1 LLSYARGAV
10 LRSWSVGASIN
21 DGPGALLAGTQWG
34 LKSTFNGS
42 AQLVFELPALAE
54 IAQVTVDA
62 SDVTDPSSRV
72 RVAIAS
78 SDAHTFTDAGTIAL
92 TGGSDVKA
100 VLRGPFRA
108 RWLRFTFDRPAGA
121 NLNVNA
127 IAVLGTVVVPPA
139 SLEGR
144 WSLADSPTAA
154 GDRIFTGSNGTLAP
168 DDRPVRNDV
177 EAATFEQSGG
187 LVGGVCT
194 KTQKLWR
201 GPIVDGGAQLGGGDV
216 LHVVANGSLLV
227 GSANGTP
234 IVARRIARA
243 PACDVPASGSG
254 SEILVVKR
262 MPALDGHEID
272 PKLVGNHH
280 FRTVFLPAFGAADL
294 AHASEVLLAYD
305 CTASDDLTAN
315 QTTALLDFVNT
326 GHVLVI
332 RDADDCTSSDYRFI
346 PYHFTTT
353 AAGSAAARGGPLF
366 MADSSALGS
375 SSPHDRARF
384 VDTKAYLAHGDQQIG
399 DSDVMHTDDAHWCG
413 LLYAKNRLG
422 ESGWV
427 HAYARYG
434 QGLII
439 YNGFD
444 VDDLRAHIAP
454 AETISRLEY
463 SISPRT
469 PLPCTA
475 RVALEPTGPPNVP
488 AAPKRSLATQL
499 EHGGRARIY
508 GIHFDVASARIQPQ
522 SEATIREI
530 ATVLRAHSAWRMR
543 VEGHTDS
550 DGGAAANMVLSVE
563 RAGAV
568 VNELVKRYRI
578 APARLT
584 STGYGQ
590 TRPVATNSTAA
601 GKALNRRVE
610 LVRL

>member
-1 LLSYARGAV
+1 LSYARGAI
-10 LRSWSVGASIN
+10 LRSWTLGASVN

-34 LKSTFNGS
+34 LKSAFNGS
-42 AQLVFELPALAE
+42 VELVFELPALAE
-54 IAQVTVDA
+54 ISQITVDA
-62 SDVTDPSSRV
+62 SNVTDPSSRV
-72 RVAIAS
+72 RVAVAS
-78 SDAHTFTDAGTIAL
+78 SDVHTFTDAGTIAL
-92 TGGSDVKA
+92 SGGHDVKA
-100 VLRGPFRA
+100 VLPGPLRA
-108 RWLRFTFDRPAGA
+108 RWLRFTFDRPVGQ
-121 NLNVNA
+121 NLYVDA
-127 IAVLGTVVVPPA
+127 IAVLGTVTVPPA

-144 WSLADSPTAA
+144 WSLADSATAV
-154 GDRIFTGSNGTLAP
+154 GDRIFAGSNGTLAP

-177 EAATFEQSGG
+177 EAATFDQSGD

-216 LHVVANGSLLV
+216 LHVVAGGSLLV
-227 GSANGTP
+227 GSANGVP
-234 IVARRIARA
+234 LVARRIARA
-243 PACDVPASGSG
+243 PACDVPAIGSG
-254 SEILVVKR
+254 SEIVVVKR
-262 MPALDGHEID
+262 VPALDGHEID

-280 FRTVFLPAFGAADL
+280 FRTIFMPAFGAADL
-294 AHASEVLLAYD
+294 ADASEALLAYD
-305 CTASDDLTAN
+305 CTASDDLAPN
-315 QTTALLDFVNT
+315 QTTALIDFVSA

-353 AAGSAAARGGPLF
+353 AAGSAGARGGPLF

-375 SSPHDRARF
+375 SSPHDRTRY
-384 VDTKAYLAHGDQQIG
+384 VDTKAYLARSDQQIG
-399 DSDVMHTDDAHWCG
+399 DSDVMHTADAHWCG

-444 VDDLRAHIAP
+444 VDDLRSHIP
-454 AETISRLEY
+454 QAETISRLEY

-469 PLPCTA
+469 ALPCSA
-475 RVALEPTGPPNVP
+475 RVALEPAGPPNVP
-488 AAPKRSLATQL
+488 AAPKRTLAAQL

-550 DGGAAANMVLSVE
+550 DGGAAANMALSLQ

-568 VNELVKRYRI
+568 VSDLVKRYGI

-584 STGYGQ
+584 SRGYGQ